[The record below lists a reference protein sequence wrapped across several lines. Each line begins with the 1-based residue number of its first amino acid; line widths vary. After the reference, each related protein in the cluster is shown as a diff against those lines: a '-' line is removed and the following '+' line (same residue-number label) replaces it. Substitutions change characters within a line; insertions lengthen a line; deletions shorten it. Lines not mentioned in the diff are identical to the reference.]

1 MLQSSSLHF
10 RLTIIFRAC
19 LALIATVL
27 VAISLGSPVGN
38 FLEIMSNPGL
48 YIDLF
53 FLILL
58 IFTLWNVTCVLVD
71 GFPLSGAIY
80 GLILWIA
87 GTAFDVMDEIVS
99 QPRWIA
105 YFCEDLLQ
113 LSGLLLTVIS
123 VYRIIMR
130 MNSRFSAAQKSALHD
145 ELTRLPNR
153 RYFVETLSNTS
164 SKQLSMMI
172 IDIDFFKRINDRWG
186 HDAGDEVLFSFAKQL
201 ADISGPAMKVFR
213 IGGEEFA
220 VILEGLSRYEVIR
233 YAESIRRNVR
243 NIKLKDGQAISVSI
257 GVAFRKAGESQQ
269 SLMKK
274 TDVALYRAKENG
286 RNRIELAGNKCAQP

>member
-1 MLQSSSLHF
+1 MLQSSSLYF
-10 RLTIIFRAC
+10 RLKTIFRAC
-19 LALIATVL
+19 LALITAVL
-27 VAISLGSPVGN
+27 LAISSGSSLGT
-38 FLEIMSNPGL
+38 FREIMSNPGL

-53 FLILL
+53 FLFLL

-71 GFPLSGAIY
+71 GFPLSGAIN

-99 QPRWIA
+99 QPRWMA

-123 VYRIIMR
+123 VYRIILR
-130 MNSRFSAAQKSALHD
+130 MNSRYSAAQKSALHD
-145 ELTRLPNR
+145 ELTMLPNR
-153 RYFVETLSNTS
+153 RYFVETLNNTS
-164 SKQLSMMI
+164 SKELYMMI
-172 IDIDFFKRINDRWG
+172 IDIDFFKHINDCWG
-186 HDAGDEVLFSFAKQL
+186 HDAGDEVLFSFARQL
-201 ADISGPAMKVFR
+201 AGISRPAMKVFR

-220 VILEGLSRYEVIR
+220 VMVEGISRYEVIR
-233 YAESIRRNVR
+233 YAESIRRNAR

-257 GVAFRKAGESQQ
+257 GVAFREAGESQQ

-274 TDVALYRAKENG
+274 ADIALYRAKENG
-286 RNRIELAGNKCAQP
+286 RNRIEFAGKKCSLP